1 MAVPVRQVTLEALP
15 IALFRESDEQ
25 VQTMLAAAESAIAE
39 GEQNLTASLALV
51 VRTLTEE
58 YSDLSSAVWAD
69 VEAAEAEGRT
79 SLDLRLEGPVTLA
92 SAVETWLRLL
102 EHLED
107 LRASGMFEHPPTPER
122 VVRFRRWLTEEIAA
136 QLRDDRAPSPFV
148 GA

>member
-1 MAVPVRQVTLEALP
+1 MAVPVRQVKLASLP

-25 VQTMLAAAESAIAE
+25 VQSMLAAAEQAVVE

-58 YSDLSSAVWAD
+58 YSDLSTAAWAD

-92 SAVETWLRLL
+92 SACETWLRLL

-107 LRASGMFEHPPTPER
+107 LRASGMFEHAPTPER
-122 VVRFRRWLTEEIAA
+122 VQHFRRWLVDEIAA
-136 QLRDDRAPSPFV
+136 QMRDDRSPSPYV
-148 GA
+148 SA